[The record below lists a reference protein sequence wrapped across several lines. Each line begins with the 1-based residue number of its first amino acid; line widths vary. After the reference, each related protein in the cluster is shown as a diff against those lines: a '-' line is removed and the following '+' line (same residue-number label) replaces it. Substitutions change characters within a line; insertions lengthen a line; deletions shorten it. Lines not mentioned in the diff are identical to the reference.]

1 MQKHQ
6 TVNTNRSG
14 DNVSVLY
21 SCQVCFFEM
30 SITIYQT
37 TQNHIL
43 EDRNPQLHSCGNLK
57 PLVFQD
63 FIPFEA
69 TGGGWA
75 SCATL
80 SLLKAARWLHK
91 KNYPILSAIELWQEK
106 LFDQPCLY
114 GILEYLVIYETE
126 NIGYEI
132 GVEVKFL
139 WRSWYGLDRG
149 VGVEGWEHDVGAEP
163 TSPTRVYNT

>member
-1 MQKHQ
+1 MHKHQ

-14 DNVSVLY
+14 DDVSVLY
-21 SCQVCFFEM
+21 SCQVCILEM
-30 SITIYQT
+30 SITIYRT

-63 FIPFEA
+63 FIPLAA

-75 SCATL
+75 PYGIL
-80 SLLKAARWLHK
+80 PVLKAARWLQK
-91 KNYPILSAIELWQEK
+91 KNYPILSAIELRQEK

-126 NIGYEI
+126 DIGYEI
-132 GVEVKFL
+132 DVEVKFL
-139 WRSWYGLDRG
+139 WRSWYG
-149 VGVEGWEHDVGAEP
+149 
-163 TSPTRVYNT
+163 